1 MYLLYLYGKAG
12 VLLFYGVADCVV
24 PTSEL
29 LVLMAHNIVS
39 VLNGLTDLLLASL
52 CELELH
58 DGVVLEFRLAHDVQ
72 PPFGLREDG
81 EGREVLFWSGEAAQV
96 FDDEVWVLAELDEE
110 VLVSLYAFEVPVVA
124 LEDEVEVY
132 LCVAGQLHLYVLRK
146 LMLVLHHQLHTQL
159 LWLLQRLHHL
169 RLLLDSDHKAMLRA
183 VHHLTSFRNAR
194 VTHRTGLHAQQFH
207 E

>member
-1 MYLLYLYGKAG
+1 VYLLYLYGEAG
-12 VLLFYGVADCVV
+12 VLLFYGVANCVV
-24 PTSEL
+24 PTPEL

-39 VLNGLTDLLLASL
+39 VLNGLTDLLLACL
-52 CELELH
+52 CKLELH
-58 DGVVLEFRLAHDVQ
+58 DGIVLEFRLAHDVQ

-81 EGREVLFWSGEAAQV
+81 EGREVLFRGGEAAQV

-132 LCVAGQLHLYVLRK
+132 LGVAGQLHLYVLRK

-159 LWLLQRLHHL
+159 LWLFQRLHHL
-169 RLLLDSDHKAMLRA
+169 RLLLDSDHEAMLRA
-183 VHHLTSFRNAR
+183 VHHLTAFRNAR